1 VPITFE
7 LRCETNSVSVISP
20 STTSFTA
27 PLIDCTEDNTAISTG
42 NFIYTP
48 LMCVLSQPKFFT
60 DTSFNTEMTDVSV
73 SGTTADV
80 TLNFGRSAYNTAQ
93 TITGYI

>member
-1 VPITFE
+1 
-7 LRCETNSVSVISP
+7 
-20 STTSFTA
+20 
-27 PLIDCTEDNTAISTG
+27 
-42 NFIYTP
+42 
-48 LMCVLSQPKFFT
+48 MCVLSQPKFFT

-80 TLNFGRSAYNTAQ
+80 TLNFARSAYNTAQ